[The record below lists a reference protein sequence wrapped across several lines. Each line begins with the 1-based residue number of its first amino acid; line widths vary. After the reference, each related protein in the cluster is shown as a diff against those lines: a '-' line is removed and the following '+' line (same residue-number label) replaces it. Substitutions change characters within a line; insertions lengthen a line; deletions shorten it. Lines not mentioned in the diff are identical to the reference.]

1 MGRYTIFG
9 TQILSQA
16 TGEPGSLHLSKICH
30 SFLSGKKVLSCQE
43 GLRSQA
49 RSPPPEGMPLPVLSA
64 HSFFWLSWGLSYP
77 LSQDSTPIPYLMPLS
92 YHF

>member
-49 RSPPPEGMPLPVLSA
+49 RSPPSGGDAPPRALCSQLFLAILGAILSSIA
-64 HSFFWLSWGLSYP
+64 G
-77 LSQDSTPIPYLMPLS
+77 
-92 YHF
+92 